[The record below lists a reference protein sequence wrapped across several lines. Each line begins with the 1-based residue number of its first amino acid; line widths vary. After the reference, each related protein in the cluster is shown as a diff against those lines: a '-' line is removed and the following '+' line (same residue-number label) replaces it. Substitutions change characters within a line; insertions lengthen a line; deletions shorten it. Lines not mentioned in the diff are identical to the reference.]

1 MCGEVLSG
9 RVFTLAVTYNQYFID
24 TPLCVVHA
32 YLGFGGNSSAVQS
45 QLVDVSAISATS
57 FAFAAI
63 VKDGKV
69 VTWGD
74 AGTSSKL
81 IYFI

>member
-1 MCGEVLSG
+1 MCREVPSV
-9 RVFTLAVTYNQYFID
+9 RVFTLAVTYNQHFIN

-32 YLGFGGNSSAVQS
+32 YLGIGGNSSAVQS
-45 QLVDVSAISATS
+45 QLVDVSAISATG

-74 AGTSSKL
+74 FGMSS
-81 IYFI
+81 FERFV